1 MLRLPIEQ
9 RLIHYFLAMGAQHT
23 GDSSDRR
30 TLSFKLEN
38 ETIEVVIIRN
48 EEILEK
54 GKVIETILHTTTLKK
69 PSTALYLAA
78 PRLLATILDEHIL
91 KTHGLGLLLFD
102 DRRIEETIEGQITSP
117 ELNGTAINAVV
128 PDPNLLSEFAI
139 LKTKYTQMEK
149 TMETLREE
157 IKTITQNTMIRTTA
171 PSICNPV
178 DSVQPSPQPYVV
190 PTNPSPLPSFFNN
203 NPWLEVLSRR
213 GRTEELVA
221 PLAG

>member
-1 MLRLPIEQ
+1 VLRLPIEQ

-38 ETIEVVIIRN
+38 KTIEVVIIRN

-149 TMETLREE
+149 TVETLREE
-157 IKTITQNTMIRTTA
+157 IKTITRNATVRTTS
-171 PSICNPV
+171 PSICNRIDP
-178 DSVQPSPQPYVV
+178 QPSPQPYVD
-190 PTNPSPLPSFFNN
+190 PTNPSSLPSFFNN